1 MGKRQ
6 KIRTGAGDLVTT
18 PGPLHKQI
26 ERSKLAK
33 PKFKPLKRSRE
44 EQKDE
49 IELVDPSLK
58 GKIIIK
64 ANKKLEK
71 DVVFNEDGESDNSE
85 EIEEE
90 EEDGNEKLDVDQLV
104 SKHLE
109 DLDELKLDDGV
120 ENVRKKKR
128 NSDKNNKESVINKA
142 EFADI
147 DPKIVDLF
155 TEIGQVLKKYRSGRI
170 PKAFKVIP
178 TLVDWEKIIELTRPD
193 DWSAAAMLHATKIF
207 ASTATPTQ
215 CQRFY
220 NLILLPRI
228 RDDIDGLKKLH
239 FHMYQCLFKALFK
252 PAAFF
257 KGILLPLCK
266 SNNFSLREAVV
277 LASMLRKASIPQLHA
292 AAALLSISCLEY
304 TSSRA
309 YILQALIEKNYALP
323 LRVLDGIVSHFLRM
337 KNNKEINLTVSW
349 HSCLISFVQ
358 HYSNSLNNEQRDEL
372 IGLVKIHSHHK
383 ITPEI
388 LKILRNN
395 QSESGEKK
403 IVHDFGEDEL
413 EDEMDI

>member
-90 EEDGNEKLDVDQLV
+90 DDNDEKLDVDQLV

-109 DLDELKLDDGV
+109 DLDELKLDDVV
-120 ENVRKKKR
+120 ENARKKKR
-128 NSDKNNKESVINKA
+128 NSDKNNKEICRYR
-142 EFADI
+142 
-147 DPKIVDLF
+147 PKIVDLF
-155 TEIGQVLKKYRSGRI
+155 IEIGQVLKKYRSGRI
-170 PKAFKVIP
+170 PKAFKIIP

-207 ASTATPTQ
+207 ASTATPAQ

-358 HYSNSLNNEQRDEL
+358 HYSNTLNNEQRNEL

-395 QSESGEKK
+395 ESESGEKK
-403 IVHDFGEDEL
+403 IVPDFGEDEL

>member
-266 SNNFSLREAVV
+266 V
-277 LASMLRKASIPQLHA
+277 LFIFICRQKVRK
-292 AAALLSISCLEY
+292 
-304 TSSRA
+304 
-309 YILQALIEKNYALP
+309 
-323 LRVLDGIVSHFLRM
+323 F
-337 KNNKEINLTVSW
+337 
-349 HSCLISFVQ
+349 
-358 HYSNSLNNEQRDEL
+358 
-372 IGLVKIHSHHK
+372 
-383 ITPEI
+383 
-388 LKILRNN
+388 
-395 QSESGEKK
+395 EKK
-403 IVHDFGEDEL
+403 NI
-413 EDEMDI
+413 

>member
-1 MGKRQ
+1 MGKKQ

-85 EIEEE
+85 GIEEE
-90 EEDGNEKLDVDQLV
+90 EEDNEKLDVDQLV

-109 DLDELKLDDGV
+109 DLDELKLDDVV
-120 ENVRKKKR
+120 ENARKKKR
-128 NSDKNNKESVINKA
+128 NSDKNNKEK
-142 EFADI
+142 
-147 DPKIVDLF
+147 
-155 TEIGQVLKKYRSGRI
+155 IGQVLKKYRSGRI
-170 PKAFKVIP
+170 PKAFKIIP

-358 HYSNSLNNEQRDEL
+358 HYSNTLNNEQRNEL

-395 QSESGEKK
+395 ESESGEKK
-403 IVHDFGEDEL
+403 IIPDFGENEL

>member
-90 EEDGNEKLDVDQLV
+90 EDDNDEKLDVDQLV

-120 ENVRKKKR
+120 ENARKKKR
-128 NSDKNNKESVINKA
+128 NFDKNNKESAINKA

-155 TEIGQVLKKYRSGRI
+155 IEIGQVLKKYRSGRI
-170 PKAFKVIP
+170 PKAFKIIP

-193 DWSAAAMLHATKIF
+193 DWSAAAM
-207 ASTATPTQ
+207 
-215 CQRFY
+215 FY

-292 AAALLSISCLEY
+292 AAALLSISSLEY

-323 LRVLDGIVSHFLRM
+323 LRVLEGIVSHFLRM

-358 HYSNSLNNEQRDEL
+358 HYSNTLNNEQRNEL

-395 QSESGEKK
+395 ESESGEKK
-403 IVHDFGEDEL
+403 IVPDFGEDEL

>member
-6 KIRTGAGDLVTT
+6 KIRTGAGDIVTT

-26 ERSKLAK
+26 ERSKIAK

-44 EQKDE
+44 EPKDE

-64 ANKKLEK
+64 TNKKLEK
-71 DVVFNEDGESDNSE
+71 DIVFNDDGESDNSE
-85 EIEEE
+85 EIEED
-90 EEDGNEKLDVDQLV
+90 DGDQLDVDQLV

-109 DLDELKLDDGV
+109 DLDELKLDDAV
-120 ENVRKKKR
+120 ENARKKKLKF
-128 NSDKNNKESVINKA
+128 DKNAEKGVLDKA

-155 TEIGQVLKKYRSGRI
+155 TEIGQVLSKYRSGRI
-170 PKAFKVIP
+170 PKAFKIIP
-178 TLVDWEKIIELTRPD
+178 TLVNWEKIIELTRPD

-207 ASTATPTQ
+207 ASTATPPQ

-266 SNNFSLREAVV
+266 SDNFSLREAVV

-304 TSSRA
+304 TSPRA

-323 LRVLDGIVSHFLRM
+323 LRVLNGIVSHFLKM
-337 KNNKEINLTVSW
+337 KNNKEITLTVSW
-349 HSCLISFVQ
+349 HSCLISFIQ
-358 HYSNSLNNEQRDEL
+358 RYSNTLSNEHKNEL

-388 LKILRNN
+388 LKLLRNN
-395 QSESGEKK
+395 ESHNAGKK
-403 IVHDFGEDEL
+403 S
-413 EDEMDI
+413 

>member
-33 PKFKPLKRSRE
+33 PKFKPLKRSRK

-90 EEDGNEKLDVDQLV
+90 DDTEKLDVDQLV

-109 DLDELKLDDGV
+109 DLDELKLDDVV
-120 ENVRKKKR
+120 ENARKKKR
-128 NSDKNNKESVINKA
+128 NSDKNNKEIVINKA

-170 PKAFKVIP
+170 PKAFKIIP

-207 ASTATPTQ
+207 ASTATPPQ

-358 HYSNSLNNEQRDEL
+358 HYSNTLNNEQRNEL

-395 QSESGEKK
+395 ESESGEKK
-403 IVHDFGEDEL
+403 IVPDFGEDEL

>member
-1 MGKRQ
+1 M
-6 KIRTGAGDLVTT
+6 
-18 PGPLHKQI
+18 
-26 ERSKLAK
+26 KL
-33 PKFKPLKRSRE
+33 KF
-44 EQKDE
+44 
-49 IELVDPSLK
+49 LVDPSLK

-257 KGILLPLCK
+257 KESFCRFAKFYLFLF

-292 AAALLSISCLEY
+292 AAALLSISSLEY